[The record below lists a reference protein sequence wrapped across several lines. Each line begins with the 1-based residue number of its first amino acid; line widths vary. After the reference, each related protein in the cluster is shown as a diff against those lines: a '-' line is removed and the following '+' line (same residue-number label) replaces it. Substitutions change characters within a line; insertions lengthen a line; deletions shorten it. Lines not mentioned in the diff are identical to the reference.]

1 MLGAVTSL
9 TNKPPFAAPLPFNS
23 MMLSP
28 NWIVVES
35 TVVVVPWTNKLP
47 LIVTDEPVPLP
58 DTIIASFNE
67 EVYVS
72 ILPNLSVWPLFVIA
86 TEADNATTLAPLAEN
101 CV

>member
-1 MLGAVTSL
+1 M
-9 TNKPPFAAPLPFNS
+9 
-23 MMLSP
+23 
-28 NWIVVES
+28 
-35 TVVVVPWTNKLP
+35 
-47 LIVTDEPVPLP
+47 IVTVEPVPLP

-72 ILPNLSVWPLFVIA
+72 ILPNLSVWLLFVIA